1 VPGAGRRAP
10 GAIRLV
16 VGGGQTPPVD
26 AQERDRRGKCEA
38 LVPVDQRMVA
48 GEGVQQSGGLGTLAG
63 VCVLA
68 EGAGL
73 WSRERRL
80 QRPVVSDHR
89 VAESVRAAM

>member
-1 VPGAGRRAP
+1 
-10 GAIRLV
+10 
-16 VGGGQTPPVD
+16 
-26 AQERDRRGKCEA
+26 
-38 LVPVDQRMVA
+38 MVA